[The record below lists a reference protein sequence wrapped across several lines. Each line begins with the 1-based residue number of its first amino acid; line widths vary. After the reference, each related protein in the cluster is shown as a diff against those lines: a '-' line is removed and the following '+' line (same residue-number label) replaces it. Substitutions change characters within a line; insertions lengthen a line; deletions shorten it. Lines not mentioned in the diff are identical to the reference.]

1 MKKIGRLEFAFL
13 LAVLSCAPPA
23 DGDVIVGKP
32 GGRVAFRCGLPRGSG
47 PPEWYHQGNVVYRE
61 DARTGFRQKCQLDIC
76 SRITVRQMTLEIRD
90 LKETDAGKFTC
101 KNNGGSE
108 EHQLIVITVSASP
121 SASLQL
127 GSTATLQ
134 CQVIGPNPE
143 PEVRWKKP
151 DGSLYSGSKDANLKE
166 VARSDEG
173 TWNCTFDYQ
182 GRQYGETLDIRVI
195 APPPA
200 PVTSRGPGPNPP
212 CKDCGSPSRCFG
224 GPNGRPVG
232 PSPSPLL
239 GLSWWMWVVI
249 GVGCLIVLVLVV
261 FIICLYKRIQRKK
274 RKLRRMENSR
284 QLLMNKQYCQCD
296 RPAAAPKPQ
305 QRRLREKRSAP
316 PRH

>member
-32 GGRVAFRCGLPRGSG
+32 GGRVVFRCGLPRGGG
-47 PPEWYHQGNVVYRE
+47 PLGWYRQENVVYRE
-61 DARTGFRQKCQLDIC
+61 DVRTGIPQRGKGDIC
-76 SRITVRQMTLEIRD
+76 LRATMRQMTLEIRD
-90 LKETDAGKFTC
+90 LKETDAGTFTC
-101 KNNGGSE
+101 KKNLQSE
-108 EHQLIVITVSASP
+108 QHQLIVITVSASP

-127 GSTATLQ
+127 GGTATLQ

-212 CKDCGSPSRCFG
+212 CKDCG
-224 GPNGRPVG
+224 PNGRPVG

-296 RPAAAPKPQ
+296 RPGSCAQAAAKTPA
-305 QRRLREKRSAP
+305 REALGP
-316 PRH
+316 PPALT